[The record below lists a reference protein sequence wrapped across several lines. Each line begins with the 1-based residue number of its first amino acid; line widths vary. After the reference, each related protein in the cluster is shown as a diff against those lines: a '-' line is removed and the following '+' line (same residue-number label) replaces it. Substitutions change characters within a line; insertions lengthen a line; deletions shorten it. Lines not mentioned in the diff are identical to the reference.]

1 MTDLPIT
8 EQHTCACGEHAD
20 DLPTLDARQ
29 IPHAIRHAA
38 ILGSIDSL
46 RPGSAMALIAPHD
59 PLPLL
64 AQVREAQGDRVEIDY
79 LERGPEAWKLRFT
92 RI

>member
-1 MTDLPIT
+1 MTNLPLSA
-8 EQHTCACGEHAD
+8 HGGCGCQDSAAE
-20 DLPTLDARQ
+20 LPVLDARQ

-46 RPGSAMALIAPHD
+46 TPGSAMALIAPHD

-64 AQVREAQGDRVEIDY
+64 TQVRQAQGDRVEIDY
-79 LERGPEAWKLRFT
+79 LERGPEEWKLRFT